1 MRIDLFLKLMG
12 ITKTRM
18 AAKRLCDGG
27 WVLLGPTPL
36 KPSLELQG
44 GEEILVKLSMR
55 EIRLKVLSLPPAKS
69 VAKADRTKYVEML
82 SIVEI
87 K

>member
-12 ITKTRM
+12 MTKTRM

-27 WVLLGPTPL
+27 WVLLGQTPI
-36 KPSLELQG
+36 KPSYVLQG
-44 GEEILVKLSMR
+44 GESILVKLPMR
-55 EIRLKVLSLPPAKS
+55 EIQLKVTSLPPGKS
-69 VAKADRTKYVEML
+69 VAKADRGRFVEIL
-82 SIVEI
+82 STVEI